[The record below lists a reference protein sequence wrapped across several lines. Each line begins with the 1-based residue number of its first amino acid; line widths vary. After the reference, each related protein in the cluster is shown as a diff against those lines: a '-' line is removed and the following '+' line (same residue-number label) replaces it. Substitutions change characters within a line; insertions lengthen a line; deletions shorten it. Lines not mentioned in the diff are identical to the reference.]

1 MAFLEKLVRDTRR
14 AIDEGYY
21 DLNLKVYY
29 ARKSLS
35 QSIINCKNI
44 PIISEIKFA
53 SPSLGKIRE
62 YTDPVKIAREMEDG
76 GAVGLSILTHKAFNG
91 SLNYLLNVR
100 IAVDLPLLMKD
111 IIIDK
116 KQIDAASRIGADC
129 ILLIYTIFKEN
140 YASNIDAFIEYAHKY
155 DLEVLLE
162 VHDQEEFADALKSDA
177 DIIGINNRNLN
188 TMKIDI
194 SNTEQLLKSND
205 LWKDRIVISESGIN
219 TPEDIKRLYKI
230 GIKGFLIGTSLMKSN
245 NIKDKLYELRGI

>member
-1 MAFLEKLVRDTRR
+1 MAFLEKLVEDTRR

-29 ARKSLS
+29 PKKSLS
-35 QSIINCKNI
+35 QSIIDSKHI

-62 YTDPVKIAREMEDG
+62 YMDPVKIAKEMEEG

-100 IAVDLPLLMKD
+100 IGVDLPLLMKD
-111 IIIDK
+111 IVVDK
-116 KQIDAASRIGADC
+116 RQIDAASRAGADC
-129 ILLIYTIFKEN
+129 ILLIFTIFDR
-140 YASNIDAFIEYAHKY
+140 YNIDLDSFIEYAHRH

-162 VHDQEEFADALKSDA
+162 VHDQEEFDYALKSNA

-188 TMKIDI
+188 TMEIDI
-194 SNTEQLLKSND
+194 SNTELLLKSNNSWQD
-205 LWKDRIVISESGIN
+205 KIVISESGIN
-219 TPEDIKRLYKI
+219 TPDDIKRLYRI

-245 NIKDKLYELRGI
+245 NIKDKLYELIRV